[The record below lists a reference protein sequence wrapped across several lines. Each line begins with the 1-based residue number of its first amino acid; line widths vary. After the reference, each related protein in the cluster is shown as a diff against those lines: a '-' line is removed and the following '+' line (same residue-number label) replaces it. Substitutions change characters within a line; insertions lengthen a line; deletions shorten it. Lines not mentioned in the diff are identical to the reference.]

1 MLGRS
6 VNGGISP
13 CDPSKFRKSCGELGY
28 RIGLEFEWNGD
39 DIDYLVMIR
48 NMTFCSDVSASNRHR
63 LHVIAVRLCEV
74 YVVDVNGDR

>member
-1 MLGRS
+1 MSDGTY
-6 VNGGISP
+6 P
-13 CDPSKFRKSCGELGY
+13 CDPSKCSKSSGEFGY

-39 DIDYLVMIR
+39 DMDYLVMIR